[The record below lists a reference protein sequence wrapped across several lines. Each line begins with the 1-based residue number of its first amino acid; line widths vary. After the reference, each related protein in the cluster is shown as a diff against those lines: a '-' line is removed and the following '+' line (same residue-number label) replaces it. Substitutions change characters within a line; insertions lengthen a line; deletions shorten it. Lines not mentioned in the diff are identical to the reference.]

1 MFAILFNME
10 NLEQQMARME
20 QKIDAIYASAE
31 KSRKYM
37 LTMLVGTI
45 AMIVL
50 PLLAAAVIVP
60 MALSS
65 LGAAYGI

>member
-1 MFAILFNME
+1 MNE
-10 NLEQQMARME
+10 NQEQLARME
-20 QKIDAIYASAE
+20 QKIDAIYVSAE